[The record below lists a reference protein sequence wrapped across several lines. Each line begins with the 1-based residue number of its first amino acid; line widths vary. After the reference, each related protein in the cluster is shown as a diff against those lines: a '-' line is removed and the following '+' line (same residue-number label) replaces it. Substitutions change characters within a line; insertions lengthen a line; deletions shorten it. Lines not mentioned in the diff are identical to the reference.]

1 MDENY
6 ILKEGC
12 ITSPMLDEHSTAT
25 IVEKTVNVSDIGEFV
40 VGEMNSSVITFKM
53 NRYYDGVDLSQKDI
67 LIMYKNTNG
76 VYKDK
81 TVNIQYSTDGLK
93 FSWIVPNDAT
103 KTIKI
108 TAYVCFI
115 SDYYLWKTKNFTI
128 SFNPSFDVT
137 DTEHTTNWFVSLES
151 ELIKINKKIDEIAE
165 WARQPE
171 KPTYT
176 YEEVGAEKAGTS
188 EKNLEKSKSYTD
200 EEVRKVKEEV
210 LPEKIKDVET
220 FVSTQIQDA
229 NKMYFIENRYDI
241 TYDKITS
248 IINGNKIPYFY
259 DDDNV
264 YIYYGRKD
272 ETYEFYSAIGDKISK
287 RVLSLDNNWDYD
299 VFISF
304 KPIKSNNLNDVG
316 INGYCYLHSYDD
328 LSDFNFPEKA
338 DKTKVSLLISYYD
351 GGEGNQFLYNGS
363 NVFVRYG
370 YPEMGYIIYN
380 DWIELT
386 SSSPTMYI
394 HVTSEEKDGKTVY
407 KSDKTYEE
415 INEAV
420 DSGKSPI
427 VVYNNVLFNLY
438 EGSNTETTFVGDRG
452 IFIYDKDDGILFIPK
467 SNMIQVD
474 ITVQDTGETVIA
486 CNDKNIGMSS
496 QAMQIYQTGIMF
508 VANVKNNK
516 NNKQYNLFLQLV
528 GGERPIWSTI
538 TTVGDKLMRCT
549 LCIGD
554 PSNTS
559 TWEYTETEIISNNSV
574 TIPNIYIT
582 ITRNDNG
589 TYTSSLT
596 FDDIKSKITDQYQVY
611 AIYTVDNT
619 EYILNLEEVSQ
630 YVCVFRNESYEIQI
644 LQNRCKV
651 YNFITPLT
659 CQLTYKADKTEE
671 LIMDDR
677 LKYCSQAYT
686 YLRSCRTV
694 NMSINKEGSDET
706 IKTILQVQ
714 SVDIT
719 GGTLIGQV
727 LVNND
732 VYFYKLGLESGIS
745 DASWWTLTTKKLSDN
760 FTPLKTQVTT

>member
-1 MDENY
+1 
-6 ILKEGC
+6 
-12 ITSPMLDEHSTAT
+12 
-25 IVEKTVNVSDIGEFV
+25 
-40 VGEMNSSVITFKM
+40 
-53 NRYYDGVDLSQKDI
+53 
-67 LIMYKNTNG
+67 
-76 VYKDK
+76 
-81 TVNIQYSTDGLK
+81 
-93 FSWIVPNDAT
+93 
-103 KTIKI
+103 
-108 TAYVCFI
+108 
-115 SDYYLWKTKNFTI
+115 
-128 SFNPSFDVT
+128 
-137 DTEHTTNWFVSLES
+137 
-151 ELIKINKKIDEIAE
+151 
-165 WARQPE
+165 
-171 KPTYT
+171 
-176 YEEVGAEKAGTS
+176 
-188 EKNLEKSKSYTD
+188 
-200 EEVRKVKEEV
+200 
-210 LPEKIKDVET
+210 
-220 FVSTQIQDA
+220 
-229 NKMYFIENRYDI
+229 MYFIENRYDI

-287 RVLSLDNNWDYD
+287 RVLSSDNNWDYD
-299 VFISF
+299 GFISF
-304 KPIKSNNLNDVG
+304 KPIESNNLNDVG

-338 DKTKVSLLISYYD
+338 DKTKVSLLISYYND
-351 GGEGNQFLYNGS
+351 REGSQFLYNGS

-370 YPEMGYIIYN
+370 YPEMGWIIYN

-386 SSSPTMYI
+386 SSSIMYI
-394 HVTSEEKDGKTVY
+394 HVTSEEKDGETVY
-407 KSDKTYEE
+407 KSDKTFEE
-415 INEAV
+415 IKEVV

-438 EGSNTETTFVGDRG
+438 EGSNTGTTFVGDRG

-486 CNDKNIGMSS
+486 CNDKNIGMSF

-508 VANVKNNK
+508 IANVNK
-516 NNKQYNLFLQLV
+516 NNKQYNLILQLV
-528 GGERPIWSTI
+528 GGEHPTWSTI
-538 TTVGDKLMRCT
+538 TTIGDKLMRCT

-574 TIPNIYIT
+574 TIPNIYTT

-760 FTPLKTQVTT
+760 FTLLKTQVTT

>member
-81 TVNIQYSTDGLK
+81 AVNIQYSTDGLK

-115 SDYYLWKTKNFTI
+115 SDDYLWKTKNFTI

-137 DTEHTTNWFVSLES
+137 DSEHTTNWFVSLES

-220 FVSTQIQDA
+220 FVSTQIQDT
-229 NKMYFIENRYDI
+229 NKMYFIENRYGI
-241 TYDKITS
+241 TFDEITS
-248 IINGNKIPYFY
+248 MLNNNKIPYFH
-259 DDDNV
+259 DNGNV

-272 ETYEFYSAIGDKISK
+272 ETYEFYSVLGGKIHK
-287 RVLSLDNNWDYD
+287 QVLSSDNNWEYD
-299 VFISF
+299 SFISF

-316 INGYCYLHSYDD
+316 INGYRYLHSYDD

-338 DKTKVSLLISYYD
+338 DKTKDSLLISYYD
-351 GGEGNQFLYNGS
+351 DSEGSQFLYNGS

-370 YPEMGYIIYN
+370 YPEMGWIIYN

-386 SSSPTMYI
+386 SSPTMYI
-394 HVTSEEKDGKTVY
+394 HVTLEEKDGETVC

-415 INEAV
+415 IKEAV
-420 DSGKSPI
+420 DSGKSPVAIYLDAAFFTLDTNMTGKGYIFTNSRLGVI
-427 VVYNNVLFNLY
+427 VISHDNNNTVADCYGIPPYVTVTWSVNNMDIDVQITNDELTNSPTNINSYRLSCQNFGRNPAIKLCVRKTNGMDVSYDVLLY
-438 EGSNTETTFVGDRG
+438 YTGNDFAGTTFINGNLTYCRLTM
-452 IFIYDKDDGILFIPK
+452 KD
-467 SNMIQVD
+467 
-474 ITVQDTGETVIA
+474 
-486 CNDKNIGMSS
+486 MS
-496 QAMQIYQTGIMF
+496 
-508 VANVKNNK
+508 
-516 NNKQYNLFLQLV
+516 
-528 GGERPIWSTI
+528 
-538 TTVGDKLMRCT
+538 D
-549 LCIGD
+549 
-554 PSNTS
+554 TS
-559 TWEYTETEIISNNSV
+559 TWDYTETEIPELYANMSRYVSTDNIAECNEVYKDENGTLYNERSVKYYDTMDKVCTNNTIYGNIAIVKSKGNSDIDIPYPVTVYSTSV
-574 TIPNIYIT
+574 NSHGNFDGWIVDACGNRYLCTIGGSKVTLGELMIHGIPQPSKNDANKVLYGDMTWKDAPNATDEHINTLIDKKLGV
-582 ITRNDNG
+582 IENG
-589 TYTSSLT
+589 TY
-596 FDDIKSKITDQYQVY
+596 
-611 AIYTVDNT
+611 
-619 EYILNLEEVSQ
+619 
-630 YVCVFRNESYEIQI
+630 
-644 LQNRCKV
+644 
-651 YNFITPLT
+651 
-659 CQLTYKADKTEE
+659 
-671 LIMDDR
+671 
-677 LKYCSQAYT
+677 
-686 YLRSCRTV
+686 
-694 NMSINKEGSDET
+694 
-706 IKTILQVQ
+706 
-714 SVDIT
+714 
-719 GGTLIGQV
+719 
-727 LVNND
+727 
-732 VYFYKLGLESGIS
+732 
-745 DASWWTLTTKKLSDN
+745 
-760 FTPLKTQVTT
+760 

>member
-81 TVNIQYSTDGLK
+81 AVNIQYSTDGLK

-115 SDYYLWKTKNFTI
+115 SDDYLWKTKNFTI

-137 DTEHTTNWFVSLES
+137 DSEHTTNWFVSLES

-220 FVSTQIQDA
+220 FVSTQIQDT
-229 NKMYFIENRYDI
+229 NKMYFIENRYGI
-241 TYDKITS
+241 TFDEITS
-248 IINGNKIPYFY
+248 MLNNNKIPYFH
-259 DDDNV
+259 DNGNV

-272 ETYEFYSAIGDKISK
+272 ETYEFYSVLGGKIHK
-287 RVLSLDNNWDYD
+287 QVLSSDNNWEYD
-299 VFISF
+299 SFISF

-316 INGYCYLHSYDD
+316 INGYRYLHSYDD

-338 DKTKVSLLISYYD
+338 DKTKDSLLISYYD
-351 GGEGNQFLYNGS
+351 DSEGSQFLYNGS

-370 YPEMGYIIYN
+370 YPEMGWIIYN

-386 SSSPTMYI
+386 SSPTMYI
-394 HVTSEEKDGKTVY
+394 HVTLEEKDGETVC

-415 INEAV
+415 IKEAV
-420 DSGKSPI
+420 DSGKSPVAIYLDAAFFTLDTNMTGKGYIFTNSRLGVI
-427 VVYNNVLFNLY
+427 VISHDNNNTVADCYGIPPYVTVTWSVNNMDIDVQITNDELTNSPTNINSYRLSCQNFGRNPAIKLCVRKTNGMDVSYDVLLY
-438 EGSNTETTFVGDRG
+438 YTGNDFAGTTFINGNLTYCRLTM
-452 IFIYDKDDGILFIPK
+452 KD
-467 SNMIQVD
+467 
-474 ITVQDTGETVIA
+474 
-486 CNDKNIGMSS
+486 MS
-496 QAMQIYQTGIMF
+496 
-508 VANVKNNK
+508 
-516 NNKQYNLFLQLV
+516 
-528 GGERPIWSTI
+528 
-538 TTVGDKLMRCT
+538 D
-549 LCIGD
+549 
-554 PSNTS
+554 TS
-559 TWEYTETEIISNNSV
+559 TWDYTETEIAECNEVYKDENGTLYNERSVKYYDTMDKVCTNNTIYGNIAIVKSKGNSDIDIPYPVTVYSTSV
-574 TIPNIYIT
+574 NSHGNFDGWIVDACGNRYLCTIGSSKVTLGELMIHGIPQPSKNDANKVLYGDMTWKDAPNATDEHINTLIDKKLGV
-582 ITRNDNG
+582 IENG
-589 TYTSSLT
+589 TY
-596 FDDIKSKITDQYQVY
+596 
-611 AIYTVDNT
+611 
-619 EYILNLEEVSQ
+619 
-630 YVCVFRNESYEIQI
+630 
-644 LQNRCKV
+644 
-651 YNFITPLT
+651 
-659 CQLTYKADKTEE
+659 
-671 LIMDDR
+671 
-677 LKYCSQAYT
+677 
-686 YLRSCRTV
+686 
-694 NMSINKEGSDET
+694 
-706 IKTILQVQ
+706 
-714 SVDIT
+714 
-719 GGTLIGQV
+719 
-727 LVNND
+727 
-732 VYFYKLGLESGIS
+732 
-745 DASWWTLTTKKLSDN
+745 
-760 FTPLKTQVTT
+760 

>member
-81 TVNIQYSTDGLK
+81 AVNIQYSTDGLK

-115 SDYYLWKTKNFTI
+115 SDDYLWKTKNFTI

-137 DTEHTTNWFVSLES
+137 DTEHATNWFVSLES

-229 NKMYFIENRYDI
+229 NKMYFIENRYNT
-241 TYDKITS
+241 TYDEITS
-248 IINGNKIPYFY
+248 ILNDNKIPYFY
-259 DDDNV
+259 DDNNV

-272 ETYEFYSAIGDKISK
+272 ETYEFCSVLGGKIHK
-287 RVLSLDNNWDYD
+287 QVLSSDNNWEYD
-299 VFISF
+299 SFISF

-338 DKTKVSLLISYYD
+338 DKTKDSLLISYCD
-351 GGEGNQFLYNGS
+351 NGEGSQFLYNGS

-370 YPEMGYIIYN
+370 YPEMGWIIYN
-380 DWIELT
+380 DWTDLT
-386 SSSPTMYI
+386 SSPIMYI
-394 HVTSEEKDGKTVY
+394 HVTSEEKDGETVY
-407 KSDKTYEE
+407 KSDKTFEE
-415 INEAV
+415 IKEAI
-420 DSGKSPI
+420 DSGKSP
-427 VVYNNVLFNLY
+427 VVIYNNVLFNLY
-438 EGSNTETTFVGDRG
+438 KGGNTETTFVGDNNG

-486 CNDKNIGMSS
+486 CNDKNIVMSF

-508 VANVKNNK
+508 IANVNK
-516 NNKQYNLFLQLV
+516 NNKQYNLILQLV
-528 GGERPIWSTI
+528 GGEHPIWSTI

-574 TIPNIYIT
+574 TIPNIYTT

-659 CQLTYKADKTEE
+659 CKLTYKADKTEE